1 MSKGSTELA
10 AVYAVTKL
18 NPDGTE
24 RVVLCIGR
32 ERYIKELNT
41 DIVNPDGTTI
51 YFDASTGKLKARG
64 GGAGGTTDYEAL
76 SNLPTIE
83 GTVIKGP
90 LTLADIGISEITDAR
105 IKEICI

>member
-18 NPDGTE
+18 NLDGTE

-64 GGAGGTTDYEAL
+64 GSAGGTTDYEAL

-105 IKEICI
+105 IKEICV

>member
-24 RVVLCIGR
+24 RIALCIGR

-83 GTVIKGP
+83 GTVIKGS
-90 LTLADIGISEITDAR
+90 LNLADIGISEITDAR
-105 IKEICI
+105 IKEICV

>member
-24 RVVLCIGR
+24 RIVLCIGR
-32 ERYIKELNT
+32 ERYFKELNT

-90 LTLADIGISEITDAR
+90 LTLADIGISEITAAR
-105 IKEICI
+105 IKEICV

>member
-1 MSKGSTELA
+1 MSKSSTELA

-32 ERYIKELNT
+32 ERYFKELNV

-90 LTLADIGISEITDAR
+90 LTLADIGIGEITDAR
-105 IKEICI
+105 IKEICV

>member
-64 GGAGGTTDYEAL
+64 GGAVRFNQNG
-76 SNLPTIE
+76 
-83 GTVIKGP
+83 
-90 LTLADIGISEITDAR
+90 
-105 IKEICI
+105 

>member
-1 MSKGSTELA
+1 MHWPRALFQRA
-10 AVYAVTKL
+10 
-18 NPDGTE
+18 
-24 RVVLCIGR
+24 
-32 ERYIKELNT
+32 NT

-105 IKEICI
+105 IKEICV